1 MSCLRKA
8 DGTAIS
14 CTTTYQKW
22 TGQPIHL
29 AGSKNPLPLGM
40 GSVKTK
46 RQEDSTMIVKDYYE
60 GKTHI
65 IIDDKYC
72 VKTKE
77 EVDAI
82 LKAMGELVGRQL
94 AQQQARRAAE

>member
-1 MSCLRKA
+1 
-8 DGTAIS
+8 
-14 CTTTYQKW
+14 
-22 TGQPIHL
+22 
-29 AGSKNPLPLGM
+29 
-40 GSVKTK
+40 
-46 RQEDSTMIVKDYYE
+46 MIVKDYYE

-72 VKTKE
+72 VKTQE

-94 AQQQARRAAE
+94 AQQQARRATE

>member
-1 MSCLRKA
+1 
-8 DGTAIS
+8 
-14 CTTTYQKW
+14 
-22 TGQPIHL
+22 
-29 AGSKNPLPLGM
+29 
-40 GSVKTK
+40 
-46 RQEDSTMIVKDYYE
+46 MIVKDYYE

-72 VKTKE
+72 VKTQE

-94 AQQQARRAAE
+94 AQQPGAPRRRVTPGASG

>member
-1 MSCLRKA
+1 
-8 DGTAIS
+8 
-14 CTTTYQKW
+14 
-22 TGQPIHL
+22 
-29 AGSKNPLPLGM
+29 
-40 GSVKTK
+40 
-46 RQEDSTMIVKDYYE
+46 MIVKDYYE

-65 IIDDKYC
+65 IIDDKCC
-72 VKTKE
+72 VKTQE

>member
-1 MSCLRKA
+1 
-8 DGTAIS
+8 
-14 CTTTYQKW
+14 
-22 TGQPIHL
+22 
-29 AGSKNPLPLGM
+29 
-40 GSVKTK
+40 
-46 RQEDSTMIVKDYYE
+46 MIVKDYYE
-60 GKTHI
+60 GKTH

>member
-1 MSCLRKA
+1 
-8 DGTAIS
+8 
-14 CTTTYQKW
+14 
-22 TGQPIHL
+22 
-29 AGSKNPLPLGM
+29 
-40 GSVKTK
+40 
-46 RQEDSTMIVKDYYE
+46 MIVKYYYE

>member
-1 MSCLRKA
+1 
-8 DGTAIS
+8 
-14 CTTTYQKW
+14 
-22 TGQPIHL
+22 
-29 AGSKNPLPLGM
+29 
-40 GSVKTK
+40 
-46 RQEDSTMIVKDYYE
+46 MIVKDYYE

-94 AQQQARRAAE
+94 AHRRAAPQSNAGRFGIRTGAGNAER

>member
-1 MSCLRKA
+1 
-8 DGTAIS
+8 
-14 CTTTYQKW
+14 
-22 TGQPIHL
+22 
-29 AGSKNPLPLGM
+29 
-40 GSVKTK
+40 
-46 RQEDSTMIVKDYYE
+46 MIVKDYYE

-72 VKTKE
+72 VKTQE

-94 AQQQARRAAE
+94 AQQQARRAAGAQGHHLLRVSFGIRAGAGVISASSINITEKEIHNEAFRPVPRRPKG